1 MRREGLSTV
10 CFQLQDILEPAKLLT
25 EVDISTVVAGDGVF
39 LGREDE
45 GIFWNTE
52 NVHTSRGVGYLDIYG
67 YTGVCQNS
75 LSPCFRVE
83 YSCGEVRKKKGKY
96 WMISLLCGI

>member
-1 MRREGLSTV
+1 M
-10 CFQLQDILEPAKLLT
+10 
-25 EVDISTVVAGDGVF
+25 VAGEGVF

-52 NVHTSRGVGYLDIYG
+52 NVHMSRGVGYLDIYG
-67 YTGVCQNS
+67 YTGVCQN
-75 LSPCFRVE
+75 FRVE
-83 YSCGEVRKKKGKY
+83 YSCGEVREKKGKY